1 MRKAGLLQRRNIFH
15 DEKPLP
21 ASRIHAGKPLICSAK
36 MFVIY
41 KT

>member
-1 MRKAGLLQRRNIFH
+1 MRKAGLLRRRTIFH
-15 DEKPLP
+15 DGRLLP
-21 ASRIHAGKPLICSAK
+21 ASRIRAGKPLICRRK